1 MPLRTIIIDDEWNN
15 QQTLKLLLD
24 EIPEVR
30 ILGMAANADSARQL
44 VREQQPELV
53 FLDINLPG
61 EDGFRFLASLPERNF
76 EVVFVT
82 AYNDYGIRALK
93 VSAVDYL
100 LKPVSFDE
108 LRAAVDKA
116 AAIIAARGSAAPA
129 PQQDRVGNLI
139 RNAAAPPQQMKIAL
153 PHLGGLSFV
162 DLQEISYLEADSNY
176 TVVHRVD
183 ASKLVVS
190 RTLKDFEEILEDKG
204 FMRVH
209 KSAIVNL
216 RYVQE
221 YSTQDGG
228 TIHMLQGG
236 SVPLSRRLLE
246 DFHRRMSDYAVGFR
260 K

>member
-1 MPLRTIIIDDEWNN
+1 MPIRTIIIDDEWNN
-15 QQTLKLLLD
+15 QQTLKLLLED
-24 EIPEVR
+24 IHTVEVA
-30 ILGMAANADSARQL
+30 GAAADAGSARQL
-44 VREQQPELV
+44 VAETQPDLV

-61 EDGFRFLASLPERNF
+61 EDGFRFLASLPERRF

-93 VSAVDYL
+93 ASAVDYL

-108 LRAAVDKA
+108 LQQAVGKVRAVLEGRDAQHRLAQQAGVD
-116 AAIIAARGSAAPA
+116 
-129 PQQDRVGNLI
+129 NLI
-139 RNAAAPPQQMKIAL
+139 HNAAKPQQMKIAL
-153 PHLGGLSFV
+153 PHLGGLSFI

-176 TVVHRVD
+176 TQVHRVSQ
-183 ASKLVVS
+183 SKLVVS
-190 RTLKDFEEILEDKG
+190 RTLKDFEEILADKG

-228 TIHMLQGG
+228 LIRMMHGG
-236 SVPLSRRLLE
+236 AVPLSRRLSDE
-246 DFHRRMSDYAVGFR
+246 FHRRMSDYAVGF
-260 K
+260 KK

>member
-1 MPLRTIIIDDEWNN
+1 MAIRTIIIDDEWNN

-24 EIPEVR
+24 DIPEVR
-30 ILGMAANADSARQL
+30 ILGMAADATAARQL
-44 VREQQPELV
+44 VAQTDPQLV

-61 EDGFRFLASLPERNF
+61 EDGFRFLASVPDRNF

-100 LKPVSFDE
+100 LKPIAFEE
-108 LRAAVDKA
+108 LQTAVDKVSKILA
-116 AAIIAARGSAAPA
+116 VRDHSS
-129 PQQDRVGNLI
+129 QNLRVENLI
-139 RNAAAPPQQMKIAL
+139 RNAAQPQEMKIAL

-162 DLQEISYLEADSNY
+162 ALQDISYLEADSNY
-176 TVVHRVD
+176 TFVHRTD
-183 ASKLVVS
+183 GSRLVVS
-190 RTLKDFEEILEDKG
+190 RTLKDFEEILDEKG

-221 YSTQDGG
+221 YSSQDGG
-228 TIHMLQGG
+228 LIRMLQGG
-236 SVPLSRRLLE
+236 SVTLSRRLLD
-246 DFHRRMSDYAVGFR
+246 DFHRRMRDFSVGFR

>member
-1 MPLRTIIIDDEWNN
+1 MPIRTIIVEDEWNN

-24 EIPEVR
+24 DIPAVEL
-30 ILGMAANADSARQL
+30 LGMAADADSARKL
-44 VREQQPELV
+44 VSELQPDLV

-61 EDGFRFLASLPERNF
+61 EDGFRFLASLPERRF

-93 VSAVDYL
+93 ASAVDYL

-108 LRAAVDKA
+108 LEQAVQKVQELLGGQNKVL
-116 AAIIAARGSAAPA
+116 RQV
-129 PQQDRVGNLI
+129 QQASVGNLI
-139 RNAAAPPQQMKIAL
+139 HNAAKPQQMKIAL
-153 PHLGGLSFV
+153 PHLGGLSFI

-176 TVVHRVD
+176 TIVHRVNQP
-183 ASKLVVS
+183 KLVVS
-190 RTLKDFEEILEDKG
+190 RTLKDFEDILADKG

-209 KSAIVNL
+209 KSAIVHL

-228 TIHMLQGG
+228 QVRMLHGG
-236 SVPLSRRLLE
+236 AVPLSRRMLDE
-246 DFHRRMSDYAVGFR
+246 FHRRMSDYAIGFR

>member
-1 MPLRTIIIDDEWNN
+1 MALRTIIIDDEWNN

-24 EIPEVR
+24 DIPAIEIV
-30 ILGMAANADSARQL
+30 GMAADADSARRL
-44 VREQQPELV
+44 VAATDPQLV

-61 EDGFRFLASLPERNF
+61 EDGFRFLASLPSRRF

-100 LKPVSFDE
+100 LKPLAFEE
-108 LRAAVDKA
+108 LQAAVERVINKLQA
-116 AAIIAARGSAAPA
+116 
-129 PQQDRVGNLI
+129 QDRSSPNAGLENLI
-139 RNAAAPPQQMKIAL
+139 RNAAQPREMKIAL

-162 DLQEISYLEADSNY
+162 GLQDISFLEADSNY
-176 TVVHRVD
+176 TVVHRMD
-183 ASKLVVS
+183 GSKLVVS
-190 RTLKDFEEILEDKG
+190 RTLKDFEEILDDKG

-221 YSTQDGG
+221 YSSQDGG
-228 TIHMLQGG
+228 QIRMHQGG
-236 SVPLSRRLLE
+236 SVSLSRRLLD
-246 DFHRRMSDYAVGFR
+246 DFYRRMSDFAVGFR